1 MNTLPPVY
9 ANDKGIQ
16 IQNRIIYVVP
26 ISLPHFFHTTL
37 NFFFAHEDKNNTGLK
52 MHFFRFWC
60 YFLCKMKIMLS
71 QNWIILTPNV
81 RREKFFI
88 QPKFMRKDNVH

>member
-16 IQNRIIYVVP
+16 IQNRIMYVVP

-37 NFFFAHEDKNNTGLK
+37 NFFLP
-52 MHFFRFWC
+52 
-60 YFLCKMKIMLS
+60 MKIK
-71 QNWIILTPNV
+71 IIQV
-81 RREKFFI
+81 
-88 QPKFMRKDNVH
+88 